1 MVRFRLFKLLMLA
14 VLCLPVIFSFCGI
27 GENKD
32 NTENRVLVDSV
43 DLRAKDIV
51 EWPESV
57 EQFWNDSAPYR
68 SFFVRTYIDFW
79 CQYLYSMAGSDIR
92 GRNHYFYQNSYVLE
106 NYLGLHPLSVRQLR
120 DKKYVLASHQ
130 AYCILKGVSYVAF
143 FIPDKTTCY
152 PEYLPFYT
160 EWKRGR
166 SWAEVMVPY
175 LAKSPINII
184 DLTPYLLKK
193 KTESRIYNYHG
204 DTQHWNGNGLDV
216 AYHVMR
222 ETLTLM
228 RPDLI
233 GRRDSLPYKI
243 RNGAPDVGNDFLQ
256 IMQTTNNHNYSLIKD
271 FLPQW
276 KTVQRFS
283 WGAPDLIVNKCKEK
297 GNLLQVSDSYF
308 KACAQVKFEGAHGNI
323 FPIAD
328 DVHRYLHCHY
338 ADITTSALDIVS
350 TQFQPDFMVES
361 FVERTCNQ
369 WSTNDP
375 YLLTIADLFLQTGYA
390 LVIDPHEIP
399 LAKLP
404 VHQASWSEGDGGLVF
419 HSQGSQSYINS
430 DTPPRCFLSHN
441 CQ

>member
-1 MVRFRLFKLLMLA
+1 
-14 VLCLPVIFSFCGI
+14 
-27 GENKD
+27 
-32 NTENRVLVDSV
+32 
-43 DLRAKDIV
+43 
-51 EWPESV
+51 
-57 EQFWNDSAPYR
+57 
-68 SFFVRTYIDFW
+68 
-79 CQYLYSMAGSDIR
+79 
-92 GRNHYFYQNSYVLE
+92 
-106 NYLGLHPLSVRQLR
+106 
-120 DKKYVLASHQ
+120 
-130 AYCILKGVSYVAF
+130 
-143 FIPDKTTCY
+143 
-152 PEYLPFYT
+152 
-160 EWKRGR
+160 
-166 SWAEVMVPY
+166 
-175 LAKSPINII
+175 
-184 DLTPYLLKK
+184 
-193 KTESRIYNYHG
+193 
-204 DTQHWNGNGLDV
+204 
-216 AYHVMR
+216 
-222 ETLTLM
+222 
-228 RPDLI
+228 
-233 GRRDSLPYKI
+233 
-243 RNGAPDVGNDFLQ
+243 
-256 IMQTTNNHNYSLIKD
+256 MQTTNNHNYSLIKD

-430 DTPPRCFLSHN
+430 DTSSTDSSGRIIANNEGQIVLIARIESPVETEAVWNVRSLTSSNGKWEKVQQPIKKGLNHVRMEGVWPAGDQVEWKFTPGQIAGEYVFKEIPEARKLKQKERVSHAKLKIPTDSVN
-441 CQ
+441 EAME